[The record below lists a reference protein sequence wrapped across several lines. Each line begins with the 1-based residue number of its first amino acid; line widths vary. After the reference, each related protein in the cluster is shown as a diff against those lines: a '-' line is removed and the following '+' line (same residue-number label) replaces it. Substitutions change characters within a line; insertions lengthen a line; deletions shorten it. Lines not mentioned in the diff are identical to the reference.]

1 MVVNPLY
8 YSYGIA
14 DYFLEVLMGRFLNP
28 DNGAFSEAVNSEIY
42 IDKTRLLEYINRVIN
57 TTSKF
62 ICNSRPRRFGKSMT
76 ADMLSAYYSR
86 GCDSKE
92 LFKNYEIS
100 TVSSYEKNLN
110 KYDVIHFD
118 VQWCMM
124 DAEDTDHVVDYI
136 NEGILQ
142 ELREAY
148 GQIIPD
154 AVRTAYG
161 AMSYIKAATGN
172 KFVVIID
179 EWDVLIRDEAQ
190 NHTLQEA
197 YIDFL
202 RGMFKGTEPS
212 RYIALAYLTGI
223 LPIKK
228 LKTQSALNNFEE
240 FTMLDAGRMAPYV
253 GFTEEE
259 VHGLCEQYGCSYE
272 QVKSWYDGYLL
283 EDYQVYN
290 PKAVVSVML
299 NGKYKSY
306 WSNTGSYEAIVPL
319 INMDFDGLKS
329 AIIEMLSGAS
339 VEVDVTS
346 FQNDTVSFANR
357 DDVLTY
363 LIHLG
368 YLAYDQDS
376 RHVFIPNEEIR
387 HELNHAVKR
396 TSWNEMMTFQKE
408 SLALLDATLEKDGME
423 VAKGIEKIHTG
434 YSSTIMYHDE
444 NSLSSVLTIAY
455 LSSMQYYFKPIRE
468 LPTGRGF
475 ADFVYIPKPE
485 YKADYPALVVELK
498 WNKTADTA
506 LQQIKDRK
514 YPQSLEP
521 YTGNIL
527 LVGIN
532 YDKKTKEHSC
542 VIENDK
548 KQ

>member
-1 MVVNPLY
+1 
-8 YSYGIA
+8 
-14 DYFLEVLMGRFLNP
+14 MGRFLNP

-42 IDKTRLLEYINRVIN
+42 IDKTRLLEYTNRVIN

-396 TSWNEMMTFQKE
+396 TRWNEMVTFQKE
-408 SLALLDATLEKDGME
+408 SSALLDATLEKDGME

-475 ADFVYIPKPE
+475 ADLFIFQNRNIK
-485 YKADYPALVVELK
+485 LIIRHWL
-498 WNKTADTA
+498 WN
-506 LQQIKDRK
+506 
-514 YPQSLEP
+514 
-521 YTGNIL
+521 
-527 LVGIN
+527 
-532 YDKKTKEHSC
+532 
-542 VIENDK
+542 
-548 KQ
+548 

>member
-1 MVVNPLY
+1 
-8 YSYGIA
+8 
-14 DYFLEVLMGRFLNP
+14 MGRFLNP

-42 IDKTRLLEYINRVIN
+42 IDKTRLLEYTNQVIN

-124 DAEDTDHVVDYI
+124 DAKDADHVVDYI

-329 AIIEMLSGAS
+329 AMIEMLSGAS

-346 FQNDTVSFANR
+346 FQNDTVSFASK
-357 DDVLTY
+357 DDVITY
-363 LIHLG
+363 MIHLG
-368 YLAYDQDS
+368 YLAYDQS
-376 RHVFIPNEEIR
+376 SKSAFVPNEEIR
-387 HELNHAVKR
+387 QELTDAIESTK
-396 TSWNEMMTFQKE
+396 WNEFLEFQRE
-408 SLALLDATLEKDGME
+408 SMDLLDATLNLDSEE
-423 VAKGIEKIHTG
+423 VAKKIEKIHAE
-434 YSSTIMYHDE
+434 YSSVIQYNNE

-455 LSSMQYYFKPIRE
+455 LSAMQFYFKPIRE

-475 ADFVYIPKPE
+475 ADFVFIPKPE
-485 YKADYPALVVELK
+485 YMKDYPALVVELK
-498 WNKTADTA
+498 WNQNAQTAM
-506 LQQIKDRK
+506 QQIKERN
-514 YPQSLEP
+514 YPISIEP

-527 LVGIN
+527 LVAIN
-532 YDKKTKEHSC
+532 YDKTKKSHQC
-542 VIENDK
+542 MIEKYIK
-548 KQ
+548 KK

>member
-1 MVVNPLY
+1 
-8 YSYGIA
+8 
-14 DYFLEVLMGRFLNP
+14 MGRFLNP

-42 IDKTRLLEYINRVIN
+42 IDKTRLMEYTNRVIN

-154 AVRTAYG
+154 TVRTAYG

-455 LSSMQYYFKPIRE
+455 LSSMQYYFKPVRE

-475 ADFVYIPKPE
+475 ADLFIFQNRNIK
-485 YKADYPALVVELK
+485 LIIRHWL
-498 WNKTADTA
+498 WN
-506 LQQIKDRK
+506 
-514 YPQSLEP
+514 
-521 YTGNIL
+521 
-527 LVGIN
+527 
-532 YDKKTKEHSC
+532 
-542 VIENDK
+542 
-548 KQ
+548 

>member
-1 MVVNPLY
+1 
-8 YSYGIA
+8 
-14 DYFLEVLMGRFLNP
+14 MGRFLNP

-42 IDKTRLLEYINRVIN
+42 IDKTRLMEYTNRVIN

-148 GQIIPD
+148 EQIIPD

-455 LSSMQYYFKPIRE
+455 LSSMQYYFKPVRE

-475 ADFVYIPKPE
+475 ADLFIFQNRNIK
-485 YKADYPALVVELK
+485 LIIRHWL
-498 WNKTADTA
+498 WN
-506 LQQIKDRK
+506 
-514 YPQSLEP
+514 
-521 YTGNIL
+521 
-527 LVGIN
+527 
-532 YDKKTKEHSC
+532 
-542 VIENDK
+542 
-548 KQ
+548 

>member
-1 MVVNPLY
+1 MH
-8 YSYGIA
+8 SIA
-14 DYFLEVLMGRFLNP
+14 DYSLEVLMGRFLNP

-42 IDKTRLLEYINRVIN
+42 IDKTRLMEYTNRVIN

-154 AVRTAYG
+154 TVRTAYG

-455 LSSMQYYFKPIRE
+455 LSSMQYYFKPVRE

-506 LQQIKDRK
+506 LQQIKESIR
-514 YPQSLEP
+514 
-521 YTGNIL
+521 NR
-527 LVGIN
+527 
-532 YDKKTKEHSC
+532 
-542 VIENDK
+542 
-548 KQ
+548 

>member
-1 MVVNPLY
+1 
-8 YSYGIA
+8 
-14 DYFLEVLMGRFLNP
+14 MGRFLNP

-42 IDKTRLLEYINRVIN
+42 IDKTRLLEYTNQVIN

-228 LKTQSALNNFEE
+228 YGSHSALNMFAEYSMTNPREMTEFFGFTEKEVYELCKQYKRNFEE
-240 FTMLDAGRMAPYV
+240 TKV
-253 GFTEEE
+253 
-259 VHGLCEQYGCSYE
+259 
-272 QVKSWYDGYLL
+272 WYDGYRLTRTKERLL
-283 EDYQVYN
+283 QIYSMYN
-290 PKAVVSVML
+290 PKSVVDAMISTMDWTEVMESVSASAV
-299 NGKYKSY
+299 
-306 WSNTGSYEAIVPL
+306 
-319 INMDFDGLKS
+319 
-329 AIIEMLSGAS
+329 
-339 VEVDVTS
+339 
-346 FQNDTVSFANR
+346 R
-357 DDVLTY
+357 
-363 LIHLG
+363 
-368 YLAYDQDS
+368 
-376 RHVFIPNEEIR
+376 
-387 HELNHAVKR
+387 
-396 TSWNEMMTFQKE
+396 
-408 SLALLDATLEKDGME
+408 
-423 VAKGIEKIHTG
+423 
-434 YSSTIMYHDE
+434 
-444 NSLSSVLTIAY
+444 
-455 LSSMQYYFKPIRE
+455 
-468 LPTGRGF
+468 
-475 ADFVYIPKPE
+475 
-485 YKADYPALVVELK
+485 
-498 WNKTADTA
+498 
-506 LQQIKDRK
+506 
-514 YPQSLEP
+514 
-521 YTGNIL
+521 
-527 LVGIN
+527 
-532 YDKKTKEHSC
+532 
-542 VIENDK
+542 
-548 KQ
+548 

>member
-1 MVVNPLY
+1 
-8 YSYGIA
+8 
-14 DYFLEVLMGRFLNP
+14 MGRFLNP

-42 IDKTRLLEYINRVIN
+42 IDKTRLLEYTNQVIN

-124 DAEDTDHVVDYI
+124 DAKDTDHVVDYI

-172 KFVVIID
+172 KFVVIVD

-346 FQNDTVSFANR
+346 FQNDTVSFASK
-357 DDVLTY
+357 DDVITY
-363 LIHLG
+363 MIH
-368 YLAYDQDS
+368 
-376 RHVFIPNEEIR
+376 
-387 HELNHAVKR
+387 
-396 TSWNEMMTFQKE
+396 SWNEMMTFQKE

-455 LSSMQYYFKPIRE
+455 LSSMQYYFKPVRE

-475 ADFVYIPKPE
+475 ADFVFIPKPE
-485 YKADYPALVVELK
+485 YIQDYPAMVVELK
-498 WNKTADTA
+498 WNRSAKTAM
-506 LQQIKDRK
+506 QQIKERH
-514 YPQSLEP
+514 YPDSLKA
-521 YTGNIL
+521 YTGEIL
-527 LVGIN
+527 LVAVN
-532 YDKKTKEHSC
+532 YDKKTKVHQC
-542 VIENDK
+542 LIEK
-548 KQ
+548 YEKEG

>member
-1 MVVNPLY
+1 
-8 YSYGIA
+8 
-14 DYFLEVLMGRFLNP
+14 
-28 DNGAFSEAVNSEIY
+28 
-42 IDKTRLLEYINRVIN
+42 
-57 TTSKF
+57 
-62 ICNSRPRRFGKSMT
+62 MT

-228 LKTQSALNNFEE
+228 LKRSQRST
-240 FTMLDAGRMAPYV
+240 
-253 GFTEEE
+253 
-259 VHGLCEQYGCSYE
+259 
-272 QVKSWYDGYLL
+272 
-283 EDYQVYN
+283 
-290 PKAVVSVML
+290 
-299 NGKYKSY
+299 
-306 WSNTGSYEAIVPL
+306 I
-319 INMDFDGLKS
+319 LKS
-329 AIIEMLSGAS
+329 L
-339 VEVDVTS
+339 
-346 FQNDTVSFANR
+346 
-357 DDVLTY
+357 
-363 LIHLG
+363 
-368 YLAYDQDS
+368 
-376 RHVFIPNEEIR
+376 PC
-387 HELNHAVKR
+387 
-396 TSWNEMMTFQKE
+396 
-408 SLALLDATLEKDGME
+408 
-423 VAKGIEKIHTG
+423 
-434 YSSTIMYHDE
+434 
-444 NSLSSVLTIAY
+444 
-455 LSSMQYYFKPIRE
+455 SMQDGW
-468 LPTGRGF
+468 LLTSG
-475 ADFVYIPKPE
+475 
-485 YKADYPALVVELK
+485 
-498 WNKTADTA
+498 
-506 LQQIKDRK
+506 LQ
-514 YPQSLEP
+514 
-521 YTGNIL
+521 
-527 LVGIN
+527 
-532 YDKKTKEHSC
+532 KKKSTDC
-542 VIENDK
+542 VNNTDAVMNR
-548 KQ
+548 